1 VFVTSGGE
9 LSSNFVDG
17 PIIWGKL
24 TSNTILITGGAS
36 GIGYELTK
44 QLTALGNTILITGR
58 DQAKMDRARAG
69 FPKVHTFRSDGSD
82 PEEIATLYEKV
93 TKQFP
98 DLNMLINNAG
108 IMRAINVHD
117 KGGSLEDIT
126 REIEINL
133 NGPQGKVAVITGAT
147 QGIGLATARLFVSE
161 GAYVFITGR
170 RHKELEEAVTSIGS
184 NVTGVQGDASNLADL
199 DRLYESVKARG
210 RIDILFTNAGW
221 GGFVPLGSITEE
233 HYDQIFDTSVRGL
246 LFTVQKALPLL
257 TDGAS
262 IILTGAAAGSK
273 GTPSFGVASATKAAI
288 RSFARTWTVELKDRR
303 IRTNVLS
310 PGPVLTAAL
319 TAAMPA
325 EAFGRIVST
334 VPMGRMAEPE
344 EISKVA
350 LFLGSDDS
358 SFVTGIELFADG
370 GRAQV

>member
-1 VFVTSGGE
+1 M
-9 LSSNFVDG
+9 
-17 PIIWGKL
+17 GKL
-24 TSNTILITGGAS
+24 
-36 GIGYELTK
+36 
-44 QLTALGNTILITGR
+44 
-58 DQAKMDRARAG
+58 
-69 FPKVHTFRSDGSD
+69 
-82 PEEIATLYEKV
+82 
-93 TKQFP
+93 
-98 DLNMLINNAG
+98 
-108 IMRAINVHD
+108 
-117 KGGSLEDIT
+117 
-126 REIEINL
+126 
-133 NGPQGKVAVITGAT
+133 QGKVAVITGAT
-147 QGIGLATARLFVSE
+147 QGIGLATAKLFVRE

-210 RIDILFTNAGW
+210 RIDILFTNAGR

-233 HYDQIFDTSVRGL
+233 HYDQIFNTNVRGL

-257 TDGAS
+257 NDGAS

-310 PGPVLTAAL
+310 PGPVLTAAA
-319 TAAMPA
+319 AAMPA
-325 EAFGRIVST
+325 EAFGRLVST

-344 EISKVA
+344 EIAKAA